1 MGVPQRFIWCI
12 ESIGLLSTLRE
23 ADLREIHY
31 INERMKHRVQFHF
44 HIRLEQ
50 VFLDNEIETNL
61 SHAGLANSIVLRPF
75 ECGYYWSTQR

>member
-23 ADLREIHY
+23 IHY
-31 INERMKHRVQFHF
+31 ITERMKHLVQFHF